1 MMGKR
6 VYAWTHGLRTAQIPR
21 RTLRLWRLYDRL
33 LQGSF
38 LYGDFARRNM
48 IGLGFA
54 PQKLHLIY
62 NSLNYSLS
70 KSLRLSALQNP
81 YAERWSGENPTL
93 IFIGRLTAVKRLDML
108 VEAVRLLEKR
118 GVTPNVVMV
127 GDGPLRQHLQQSLRD
142 REALRY
148 WFVGALYDESEIARY
163 LYWAD
168 LCVSPGN
175 VGLTAIHA
183 LSYGLPV
190 ITNDNF
196 ETQMPEF
203 EAIEQGRTGDFF
215 CEGDVGSLADRI
227 ELWLSRN
234 PNREQVRQRC
244 YEVIDTKYNPSHQ
257 VEVLSQVLDL

>member
-1 MMGKR
+1 M
-6 VYAWTHGLRTAQIPR
+6 
-21 RTLRLWRLYDRL
+21 
-33 LQGSF
+33 
-38 LYGDFARRNM
+38 
-48 IGLGFA
+48 
-54 PQKLHLIY
+54 
-62 NSLNYSLS
+62 
-70 KSLRLSALQNP
+70 
-81 YAERWSGENPTL
+81 
-93 IFIGRLTAVKRLDML
+93 
-108 VEAVRLLEKR
+108 
-118 GVTPNVVMV
+118 
-127 GDGPLRQHLQQSLRD
+127 
-142 REALRY
+142 
-148 WFVGALYDESEIARY
+148 GALYDESEIARY